1 MSIANKVRRLGL
13 ILSRQPEKFPAFVA
27 QRLTSKIGSDL
38 AKRGSGYVSHYGAWH
53 GNAGDVLIV
62 YAQHAL
68 IDAQLGKQAWI
79 DENHKKKVEAADV
92 ARINDQ
98 AKVIM
103 VGGGGLLL
111 PDRHRAIPNTDSD
124 WLWNI
129 SLENLANYTTP
140 MLGFGIGY
148 NRMKGQDD
156 FRPYFNKHITATVE
170 KSVFFGM
177 RNTSSLEKLADY
189 LPPSVADRLTIQP
202 CPTNVMSI
210 VKPTQWSAYRDPSRK
225 SVVFV
230 LFMGFKKLGIVEDRA
245 KIRRIAWQAKRMH
258 KEGWDIHVAT
268 HTIEELA
275 ALPAFREEGV
285 VFKHRM
291 LDMMSREDIVQYYR
305 DKTLVIG
312 MRGHGVMLPYGIGVP
327 VMGII
332 NHVKVRYFLEEVRLG
347 DQTVDLD
354 DPHLEDRVQEMVTAF
369 DADRPAMYARI
380 DAQKQRL
387 WETTRANMEKLRPY
401 FAG

>member
-13 ILSRQPEKFPAFVA
+13 IASRQPGKFPAFVA
-27 QRLTSKIGSDL
+27 QRLTSKFRSDR

-53 GNAGDVLIV
+53 GNAGDVMIV

-68 IDAQLGKQAWI
+68 IDSYYGNQVWV

-92 ARINDQ
+92 ARINKD

-124 WLWNI
+124 WLWNV
-129 SLENLANYTTP
+129 SLDNLAAYERP
-140 MLGFGIGY
+140 MMGFAIGY
-148 NRMKGQDD
+148 NRMKGQDE
-156 FRPYFNKHITATVE
+156 FRPYFKDHIAATVE

-177 RNTSSLEKLADY
+177 RNTSSLEKLSSY
-189 LPPSVADRLTIQP
+189 LPSRVADQLTLQP
-202 CPTNVMSI
+202 CPTNLMSI
-210 VKPTQWSAYRDPSRK
+210 VRPKTWAAKRDPNRK
-225 SVVFV
+225 AVVFV
-230 LFMGFKKLGIVEDRA
+230 LFMGFKKLGIVEDHA
-245 KIRRIAWQAKRMH
+245 KILRIAKQAKRMQ
-258 KEGWDIHVAT
+258 KDGWEIHIAT

-275 ALPAFREEGV
+275 ALPAFREAGV
-285 VFKHRM
+285 RFKHRM

-332 NHVKVRYFLEEVRLG
+332 NHVKVRYFLEEVQLG

-354 DPHLEDRVQEMVTAF
+354 DPHLEDRVQEMVTSF
-369 DADRPAMYARI
+369 DANRPAMYKRI
-380 DAQKQRL
+380 DDQKQRL
-387 WETTRANMEKLRPY
+387 WATTQANLDKLAPY
-401 FAG
+401 FG